1 MKKHWTQ
8 TEKGRARMREIALAN
23 DNLAK
28 ARLAK
33 ANGAALRQEQVKQ
46 NETAFSMY
54 NWKIVVMDNEI
65 RIIRK

>member
-8 TEKGRARMREIALAN
+8 TAKGRARMREIALEN
-23 DNLAK
+23 DNLSK

-33 ANGAALRQEQVKQ
+33 VNGAAKQQE
-46 NETAFSMY
+46 TTFSMY
-54 NWKIVVMDNEI
+54 NWKIVVLENEI